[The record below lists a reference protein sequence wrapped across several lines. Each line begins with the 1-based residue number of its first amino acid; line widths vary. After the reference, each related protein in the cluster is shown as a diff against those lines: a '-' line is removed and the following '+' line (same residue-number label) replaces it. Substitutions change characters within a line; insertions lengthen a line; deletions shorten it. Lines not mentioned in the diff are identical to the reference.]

1 MQPEVIQPNQSQPES
16 NVDDAKTTAPVVEQ
30 PQHAEGHNQGAK
42 RLTVDEALANK
53 QKKKLMLLFSAA
65 LLVTGIA
72 ATLLIVQMGLKTNTY
87 TEALR
92 YSNYASLIGWIMAI
106 TTGFLTG
113 YIIAHPSRI
122 AGQGSNGPTDVLMI
136 TLIVFGFIAGI
147 IPGVIALIVYLAIK
161 RSDKL
166 HAENAG
172 SNLAPLPPKPAHWFL
187 VLLGFLFG
195 VLPGMIIS
203 MLISY
208 PLSQHACRLS
218 GSKYC

>member
-16 NVDDAKTTAPVVEQ
+16 KADDTKTVAPVVGQ
-30 PQHAEGHNQGAK
+30 PQHTKAHNQGAK

-53 QKKKLMLLFSAA
+53 HRKKLVLLYSAA
-65 LLVTGIA
+65 ALITAIA
-72 ATLLIVQMGLKTNTY
+72 ATLLIVQIGLKTNTY
-87 TEALR
+87 SEALR

-113 YIIAHPSRI
+113 YIIAHPSHI
-122 AGQGSNGPTDVLMI
+122 AGHNSNGPTDVIMI
-136 TLIVFGFIAGI
+136 TLIIFGFIAGI
-147 IPGVIALIVYLAIK
+147 IPGIIALIVYLTIK

-166 HAENAG
+166 HAESAG
-172 SNLAPLPPKPAHWFL
+172 NNPAPLPPKPAHWFL

-195 VLPGMIIS
+195 VLPGLIIS
-203 MLISY
+203 ILISY